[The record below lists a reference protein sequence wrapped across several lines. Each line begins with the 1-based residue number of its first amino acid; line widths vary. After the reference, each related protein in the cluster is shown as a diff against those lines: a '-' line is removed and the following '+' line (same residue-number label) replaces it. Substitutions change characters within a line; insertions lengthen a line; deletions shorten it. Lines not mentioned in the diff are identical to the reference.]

1 MAHNIQ
7 VLLFGDVT
15 CDYHAGLRSLVAR
28 KDNPVLTSFFE
39 RVTFALRAEIGK
51 LPFSDRDG
59 FVKFTTFVELL
70 TRLNNAKIRHH
81 ALEKA
86 LTCVH
91 QFASFIS
98 HCAQPG
104 TSYPD
109 ASSTRIV
116 GLCTGLLTGA
126 AVSCTQSLTEL
137 IPVAVQTVVLAF
149 RTGLVVADVRDR
161 IDMGQPDRSWS
172 IMIPGLSGT
181 AAAPYLDEFSR
192 NMGLSSLN
200 QPYVSAYADTG
211 ATISG
216 PPDVLDQL
224 IKSKKL
230 PKSSSIKLRVH
241 GPYHARH
248 LYDVE
253 DVDKILGAVDK
264 ESMGQKSR
272 IPLFSASTS
281 EVYTDSTL
289 DSLLKIAVSEIL
301 ITPLR
306 LDKIS
311 KGLASHLTGASIA
324 RCDVLPVATLAA
336 QALSTELK
344 KAGIVDVRVDNSI
357 MNRSGSSEPIEG
369 NMGQSKLAIIGY
381 SGRYPGAQ
389 SNEAFWNLLH
399 EGRDVA
405 SKAPKTRWDINT
417 HVDATGKKKNTSA
430 TPFGCWLEDPG
441 LFDARFFNMSPR
453 EAPQV
458 DPAQRLSLLT
468 AYEALEK
475 AGMVPDA
482 TPSTQRDRVGVFYG
496 TTSNDWGETNS
507 SQNIDTYYIPG
518 SCRAF
523 IPGRQNYYF
532 KFSGPSYS
540 VDTACS
546 SSLAALH
553 VACNALWR
561 GDIDTAIAGGTNVT
575 TNPDITAGLDRG
587 HFLSRTGNCKTFD
600 DDADGYCRGEGVVTL
615 VVKRYEDAVADN
627 DPIIAMILG
636 AYTNHSA
643 EAESITRPHV
653 GAQRAIFE
661 KVLTSAGADADSI
674 GYVEMHGTGTQAGDA
689 REMESVLATFADTN
703 KARSEPLH
711 IGSAK
716 ANVGHGE
723 SVSGVIALVKVLMM
737 LEQNLIPPHV
747 GIKTK
752 INSKFPTD
760 LKERNVH
767 IATQPTPWPRP
778 ADKPRRALINNFSAA
793 GGNSSVLVEDAPV
806 VAKPGLGSD
815 ARSSHVVAISA
826 KSKTALA
833 ANARALLDFI
843 QEAKPDLASL
853 GYTTT
858 ARRLHHPFRIV
869 AHGSELADICTQLER
884 KLAAVES
891 VAAQKRSPSVAFA
904 FTGQGSQYPGMGREL
919 LRFQSFRKDLERL
932 DVLCQKLGFERILP
946 LVRAE
951 GGDIA
956 ELPAAT
962 VQLAS
967 TCIQMA
973 MARLWRSWGLQP
985 AAVVG
990 HSLGEYAA
998 LNVAGVLS
1006 DADTIML
1013 TGTRATLLQQKCTQN
1028 THAMLA
1034 VGASMED
1041 VLKND
1046 LGGCEY
1052 EVACNNG
1059 PREVV
1064 FSGTSANIE
1073 KMQEALST
1081 TGFRLT
1087 RLRVPFA
1094 FHSSQVEPILPEFEK
1109 IAGSVEFHAPRVPVI
1124 SPLLGE
1130 VVTEAGHFGA
1140 KYLSRH
1146 CRETVNFVDA
1156 MAKAKASLVSNDTIW
1171 VEVGPHPV
1179 LSGLLRSNMGS
1190 ITALPTLQRNK
1201 DTWKVLSSSLSS
1213 LYDAGAAVNWNEF
1226 HRDFNSSVS
1235 VCRLP
1240 AYKWDLKNYWM
1251 QYVNDWSL
1259 YKGDALF
1266 LSGAGTQPLSTT
1278 SVQKVVQDTSDGTKA
1293 TLIAESDLLRE
1304 DLDPMV
1310 RGHRVNGVALCT
1322 PSVYA
1327 DMALTMGDHLARKK
1341 PEWAAALVDVQ
1352 HMDVQRPLVAKSK
1365 GSGVQLLRCRVDV
1378 DWATGRGACEFYS
1391 VTPDG
1396 KKLTKHAECQIAF
1409 VDADAALREQQDAAP
1424 AILQRIDGLRRSI
1437 ESSPRVQKLNGNS
1450 GYKLVS
1456 SLASYD
1462 DDFKGVEEVVLDSA
1476 ALEATAKVRFGKG
1489 EHKGAYFVNPHL
1501 IDNFGQPA
1509 LFVMNANDEADL
1521 DKEVFVNH
1529 GWSSLHFYKPVSM
1542 DKAYVSYVKMSGP
1555 KEDGMYSGDMIVF
1568 EGTEVVAA
1576 FKGIKA
1582 QGVPRRLM
1590 DYIVHMRDDTKAGPP
1605 RGGTK
1610 QLTEQ
1615 RTTALPVASVHAGA
1629 TRVEISVEEPTATTT
1644 QSEGSSGGTASW
1656 SEALRIIGEE
1666 SGVPVA
1672 DLTDETSFADLGVDS
1687 LLSLLC
1693 ASRFREEL
1701 GLDYES
1707 TIFADCPTV
1716 KELRTFWTNGTS
1728 QQPAAPG
1735 AVPGGRDAI
1744 LHSMFHDDPVESSSS
1759 SSAASESSFEVV
1771 PEQPTPAAIEPAT
1784 SLLLQGNPA
1793 APGTL
1798 KTLFLLPDGAGSSS
1812 SYASLPRIHPSV
1824 AVVGLNCPYMKRPD
1838 RYTCGIDPITSAYI
1852 AEIRRRQPRGPY
1864 SLGGWSVGGIFAY
1877 DVAQRLASAGEVVAD
1892 LVLIDCPVPRGLDL
1906 LPTRYYEYC
1915 DAVGLLGEGPNGV
1928 KRAPPPWLVPHF
1940 EACVRSLHE
1949 HHAVPFDVE
1958 GRSTEVPKT
1967 SIVWACDAIDEHV
1980 QPRFERRPED
1990 PEGLKFLTERRTDF
2004 GTCGW
2009 ETLLPEDCFEVF
2021 RATGANHFS
2030 MMKGEHAKRLS
2041 EFIEI
2046 ALIG

>member
-192 NMGLSSLN
+192 DMGLSSLN

-627 DPIIAMILG
+627 DPIVAMILG

-815 ARSSHVVAISA
+815 PRSSHVVAISA

-884 KLAAVES
+884 KLVAVEG

-919 LRFQSFRKDLERL
+919 LRFQSFRRDLERL

-1041 VLKND
+1041 VLNND
-1046 LGGCEY
+1046 LGGCD
-1052 EVACNNG
+1052 
-1059 PREVV
+1059 
-1064 FSGTSANIE
+1064 ANIE

-1171 VEVGPHPV
+1171 VE
-1179 LSGLLRSNMGS
+1179 
-1190 ITALPTLQRNK
+1190 RNK

-1278 SVQKVVQDTSDGTKA
+1278 SVQKVVEDTSDGTKA

-1456 SLASYD
+1456 SLAS
-1462 DDFKGVEEVVLDSA
+1462 A
-1476 ALEATAKVRFGKG
+1476 ALEATAK
-1489 EHKGAYFVNPHL
+1489 
-1501 IDNFGQPA
+1501 PA

-1542 DKAYVSYVKMSGP
+1542 DKA
-1555 KEDGMYSGDMIVF
+1555 GDMIVF

-1615 RTTALPVASVHAGA
+1615 P
-1629 TRVEISVEEPTATTT
+1629 TTT

-1744 LHSMFHDDPVESSSS
+1744 LHSMFHDDP
-1759 SSAASESSFEVV
+1759 
-1771 PEQPTPAAIEPAT
+1771 PTPAAIEPAT

-1838 RYTCGIDPITSAYI
+1838 RYT
-1852 AEIRRRQPRGPY
+1852 
-1864 SLGGWSVGGIFAY
+1864 LGGWSVGGIFAY

-1915 DAVGLLGEGPNGV
+1915 DAVGLLGEGPNG
-1928 KRAPPPWLVPHF
+1928 
-1940 EACVRSLHE
+1940 ACVRSLHE

-1958 GRSTEVPKT
+1958 GGSTE
-1967 SIVWACDAIDEHV
+1967 
-1980 QPRFERRPED
+1980 PRFERRPED